1 MTKLLAFH
9 GDKKIKAKY
18 EKRLVQHH
26 KMDQIIQGTGY
37 EKKRNRGCAVGCTL
51 NNYNHK
57 AYETELGVPQ
67 VLARIEDRIFENLPS
82 EEAPDF
88 AVNFLKSIPVGAD
101 LQFVAPSFVAWL
113 MQDILD
119 RPRKKELPTYVK
131 DAILL
136 VQGLCSK
143 QASGEKV
150 SLKTWQGARDITY
163 KARRDAAAAYAAYA
177 AAAYAAADAAA
188 YAAAADDAAD
198 AACAAC
204 AACAAAANARK
215 EFWKRS
221 ASKLLEL
228 LAAAPIPVQEVAK

>member
-18 EKRLVQHH
+18 QRRLTQHH

-37 EKKRNRGCAVGCTL
+37 NKELNRGCAVGCTL
-51 NNYNHK
+51 NKYDHK

-67 VLARIEDRIFENLPS
+67 SLARLEDRIFENLQE

-101 LQFVAPSFVAWL
+101 LSPVGPLFVAWL

-136 VQGLCSK
+136 VEGLCK
-143 QASGEKV
+143 QDATGDKV
-150 SLKTWQGARDITY
+150 PYKTWTAARDVCY
-163 KARRDAAAAYAAYA
+163 KARRDAADA
-177 AAAYAAADAAA
+177 AADATYAAADADAADAAYA
-188 YAAAADDAAD
+188 YAAAADAD
-198 AACAAC
+198 AD
-204 AACAAAANARK
+204 ARK
-215 EFWKRS
+215 EFWRRS
-221 ASKLLEL
+221 ASKLLEI
-228 LAAAPIPVQEVAK
+228 LAAAQIPTEVME